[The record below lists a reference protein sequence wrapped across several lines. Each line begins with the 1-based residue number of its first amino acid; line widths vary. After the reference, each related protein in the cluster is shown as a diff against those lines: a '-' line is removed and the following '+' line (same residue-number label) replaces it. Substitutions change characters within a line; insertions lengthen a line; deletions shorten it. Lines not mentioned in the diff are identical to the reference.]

1 MVELAKSTR
10 VLLRETWETYWVL
23 VKIMAPVM
31 VAAKVAADLGAVA
44 AMARGFEPI
53 MALVGL
59 PGDMGIVWVAAL
71 LINIY
76 AGAATL
82 VALLPNSPLTGAEA
96 TVLGV
101 MVLVAHAI
109 PVEQRIARMAGPS
122 FLFTTLLRIGGAIF
136 LGVVLNQIY
145 SVLGVL
151 RDPVEIAWLPS
162 GAPDADW
169 PTWTLD
175 GLRSLATIFLILLAL
190 LSLLKILE
198 KTGVTAFLAR
208 ALAPMLRLIG
218 IGRGAVPLAMSG
230 LLLGLNY
237 GGALMIREARF
248 GTVSRRDVFL
258 SICFLCLCHGVIE
271 DTLFVMA
278 LGADWTG
285 VLLARVVF
293 ALVVVGVLAHVVH
306 RMPDEPFG
314 RYLCAEARP

>member
-1 MVELAKSTR
+1 
-10 VLLRETWETYWVL
+10 
-23 VKIMAPVM
+23 
-31 VAAKVAADLGAVA
+31 
-44 AMARGFEPI
+44 
-53 MALVGL
+53 
-59 PGDMGIVWVAAL
+59 
-71 LINIY
+71 
-76 AGAATL
+76 
-82 VALLPNSPLTGAEA
+82 
-96 TVLGV
+96 
-101 MVLVAHAI
+101 
-109 PVEQRIARMAGPS
+109 MAGPS

-169 PTWTLD
+169 PTRTLD

-237 GGALMIREARF
+237 GGTLMIREARF

-271 DTLFVMA
+271 DTLLSWPWAPIGPACCLPGSSSRSWSSAFSPMSSTA
-278 LGADWTG
+278 CRTSRSSDTSAPKRGLEIE
-285 VLLARVVF
+285 
-293 ALVVVGVLAHVVH
+293 H
-306 RMPDEPFG
+306 RFSQGPPWMVSYKKECPPCP
-314 RYLCAEARP
+314 LSAIRPTPKGCETRSRP

>member
-1 MVELAKSTR
+1 MAELAKSTWA
-10 VLLRETWETYWVL
+10 LLRETWETYWIL

-31 VAAKVAADLGAVA
+31 VVVKVAADLGAVE
-44 AMARGFEPI
+44 MLARGFEPI

-101 MVLVAHAI
+101 MVLIAHAI
-109 PVEQRIARMAGPS
+109 PVEQRIVRMAGPS
-122 FLFTTLLRIGGAIF
+122 FLFTALLRIGGAIF
-136 LGVVLNQIY
+136 LGVVLNQTY
-145 SVLGVL
+145 SAIGAL

-162 GAPDADW
+162 TAPDADW
-169 PTWTLD
+169 PTWTRD
-175 GLRSLATIFLILLAL
+175 GLRSLAAIFLILLAL

-218 IGRGAVPLAMSG
+218 IGPGAVPLAMSG

-237 GGALMIREARF
+237 GGALMIKEAKS
-248 GTVSRRDVFL
+248 GTMSRRDVFL
-258 SICFLCLCHGVIE
+258 SLCFLCLCHGLIE
-271 DTLFVMA
+271 DTLFVWPWA
-278 LGADWTG
+278 PIGPAYSWRD
-285 VLLARVVF
+285 
-293 ALVVVGVLAHVVH
+293 
-306 RMPDEPFG
+306 
-314 RYLCAEARP
+314 